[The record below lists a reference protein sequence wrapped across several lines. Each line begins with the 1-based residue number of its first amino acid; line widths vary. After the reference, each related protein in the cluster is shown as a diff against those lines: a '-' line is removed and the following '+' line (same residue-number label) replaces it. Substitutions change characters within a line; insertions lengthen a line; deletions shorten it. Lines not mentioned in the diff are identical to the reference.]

1 MPQYLSE
8 MEGAARR
15 AAAEEA
21 LQFGGPLRPAW
32 FDGRYTRAGRLA
44 VSPLPGS
51 AMFQRSPAADLATI
65 RQQGVDHIV
74 CLMEDHEFAK
84 WGVADLLGSYQ
95 QAGFGVQR
103 FPIRDQGVCSVAD
116 MRAIVRWLARSMGN
130 GDSVLV
136 HCVGGLGR
144 SGIVA
149 ACYLVAEGLS
159 PAQAIAEVRRTRS
172 PYAIETVEQEEFVR
186 NFTHDPG
193 PAAGEPGSA
202 GQNG

>member
-1 MPQYLSE
+1 
-8 MEGAARR
+8 MEGAARQ
-15 AAAEEA
+15 AAAQEA

-32 FDGRYTRAGRLA
+32 FDQRYTRAGRLA

-51 AMFQRSPAADLATI
+51 SMIQRSPAADLATI
-65 RQQGVDHIV
+65 RQEGVDQIV
-74 CLMEDHEFAK
+74 CLMEDHEFVK
-84 WGVADLLGSYQ
+84 WDAAELLGSYQ
-95 QAGFGVQR
+95 RAGFGVQR
-103 FPIRDQGVCSVAD
+103 FPIPDHGVCDVAD
-116 MRAIVRWLARSMGN
+116 MRAIVRWLSDRLAG

-159 PAQAIAEVRRTRS
+159 AEQAIAEVRLVRS
-172 PYAIETVEQEEFVR
+172 PYAIETAEQEEFVR
-186 NFTHDPG
+186 NFTCDPG
-193 PAAGEPGSA
+193 LAAVERGRA